1 MKIEI
6 KSILEVLVYFVAAA
20 SIAVIITTNVSIIF
34 LHPFAVDGISWGE
47 IMSDYRRLLIY
58 LQSPIANQLTFRY
71 LPISSN
77 ASEHFSMV
85 RCFLIINEGV
95 CLTSWGI
102 VISKIKHEKKRSQL
116 IMLVSL
122 IDYLCLGLLIISG
135 LTAIDFERTFILFHY
150 LLFSD
155 NKWIFNSQTDPII
168 MGMPPTFFLKLFG
181 IWLIITIAIL
191 GYLRFYNRQKLFSG
205 KFSS

>member
-1 MKIEI
+1 
-6 KSILEVLVYFVAAA
+6 
-20 SIAVIITTNVSIIF
+20 
-34 LHPFAVDGISWGE
+34 
-47 IMSDYRRLLIY
+47 
-58 LQSPIANQLTFRY
+58 
-71 LPISSN
+71 
-77 ASEHFSMV
+77 
-85 RCFLIINEGV
+85 
-95 CLTSWGI
+95 
-102 VISKIKHEKKRSQL
+102 
-116 IMLVSL
+116 MLVSL

-205 KFSS
+205 KFRS